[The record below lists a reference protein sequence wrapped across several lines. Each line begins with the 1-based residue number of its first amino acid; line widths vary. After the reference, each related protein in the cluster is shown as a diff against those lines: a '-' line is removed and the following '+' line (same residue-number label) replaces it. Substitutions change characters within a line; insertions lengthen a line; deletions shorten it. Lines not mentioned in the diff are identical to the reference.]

1 MIIDKR
7 KFWLFLTCVLIWM
20 AVIFGFSSEKS
31 DQSDETSLNV
41 GKLIAEIVVKDFD
54 KMSEKEQLEMIE
66 SWNFAIRKTAHF
78 CEYAMLGILVIS
90 MFLQVDISR
99 KNAVILGIILCA
111 FYAMSDE
118 LHQYFV
124 PGRACQ
130 FRDVCIDTAGAA
142 TGIFVLLIFA
152 KIYGMLLKNRTDKI
166 GNRS

>member
-1 MIIDKR
+1 MIVDKR
-7 KFWLFLTCVLIWM
+7 KFWLFLICVLIWM
-20 AVIFGFSSEKS
+20 IVIFRFSSEKS

-41 GKLIAEIVVKDFD
+41 GKVIAEIMVNDFD
-54 KMSEKEQLEMIE
+54 KMSEEEQFEMIE
-66 SWNFAIRKTAHF
+66 GWNFAIRKTAHF
-78 CEYAMLGILVIS
+78 CEYAILGILVIL
-90 MFLQVDISR
+90 MLLQIDISR
-99 KNAVILGIILCA
+99 KNAMIFGILICA

-142 TGIFVLLIFA
+142 TGIFILLILV
-152 KIYGMLLKNRTDKI
+152 KGYERLLKNRVAQM